1 MFGKLGY
8 NVYRAAENN
17 IDALSGL
24 VENISN
30 ANSVGYKKSQISFA
44 QALNGEI
51 AKYESKDFSQGP
63 LRRTGEVF
71 DVAIEGTGFFEVE
84 LPTGQRTYTRA
95 GRFRLSSEGELVT
108 EEGYRVIPE
117 VEQEEKPTLGAS
129 KTGKDEKPGLNI
141 KVTTPKLTISPDL
154 TPEIQ
159 EDGTVNGINP
169 DTDEKTKIGKINVVV
184 FNNPQGLEP
193 LGKSYYFSTK
203 ASGGPIE
210 ADIGPNAS
218 TKVKQGFL
226 EFGNVDIATQFVQLS
241 QLKNLLTAQ
250 IKLLKAIDKIYE
262 NVHYTISRS
271 A

>member
-8 NVYRAAENN
+8 NVYRAVENN
-17 IDALSGL
+17 MDAVSGL

-30 ANSVGYKKSQISFA
+30 ANSVGYKKSQTSFA
-44 QALNGEI
+44 QTLNGEV
-51 AKYESKDFSQGP
+51 AKYENKDFSQGS
-63 LRRTGEVF
+63 LRRTGEAL
-71 DVAIEGTGFFEVE
+71 DVAVEGTGFFEVE
-84 LPTGQRTYTRA
+84 LPTGQRAYTRA
-95 GRFRLSSEGELVT
+95 GRFGLNNEGELVT
-108 EEGYRVIPE
+108 EEGYRVVPE
-117 VEQEEKPTLGAS
+117 VEQEEIPTLGSS
-129 KTGKDEKPGLNI
+129 KTEKDEPGLNI

-169 DTDEKTKIGKINVVV
+169 NTGEKTKIGKINVVV
-184 FNNPQGLEP
+184 FNNPQGLES

-203 ASGGPIE
+203 ASGGPID
-210 ADIGPNAS
+210 ADIGPNTS

-226 EFGNVDIATQFVQLS
+226 EFGNVDIATEFVHLS
-241 QLKNLLTAQ
+241 QIKNLLTAQ